1 LNQSKKWEGEREL
14 KKIVSGNE
22 ALAYGALRAGV
33 KVVSGYPGTPSSE
46 VISSLLEMDLPG
58 THVEWSTNEKV
69 AFEVAAGAAFA
80 GHRAMC
86 TMKMSGLNVCY
97 DSLIGVAYSGCA
109 GGLVVFV
116 ADDPGVSAGMCEQD
130 TRVFAVMSDMPMLE
144 PCSLQEIYDMTIEAF
159 EMAESIGGPV
169 FLRLVTN
176 NSQSHGVIEIGD
188 RVMPKDSAPMPPYDP
203 AKYTKAG
210 AVICMQQHRDLI
222 GRLEVA
228 EKYIAKKE
236 WDKLELKGED
246 GLGIISV
253 GITNG
258 YLYEALERLEDAR
271 IDVSEVSTLRL
282 AASVPYGKDKIAALM
297 KHCSKV
303 LVAEELEAIV
313 EKYCYMEA
321 YKSKLDVQFFGKE
334 DGTFSR
340 IGQFDARLLENGIRK
355 ALGLP
360 SVETHLKEK
369 PERLCAA
376 RPIGFCAGCPH
387 RGTYMGLE
395 KGLNASGFKKNQVFI
410 TGDIGC
416 TILGSCPP
424 FDILWT
430 ELSMGAS
437 IPFAHGVAYSNIPS
451 PVIAA
456 IGDSTFFHAGIPGL
470 VNAIQHNIDMLVII
484 LDNGW
489 TAMTGMQVNPGTG
502 QEFQKSEWKRL
513 DIEPLLRGLG
523 IEHFW
528 TADAYDVQAI
538 AGAVEKALKLPGVKV
553 ILSRRECA
561 IQAARHKVKYSPIT
575 FKEGKCVGCK
585 QCINVTGCP
594 ALELK
599 GKIIAVDQM
608 QCNSC
613 GLCAGVCPTK
623 ALRAAG

>member
-1 LNQSKKWEGEREL
+1 
-14 KKIVSGNE
+14 
-22 ALAYGALRAGV
+22 
-33 KVVSGYPGTPSSE
+33 
-46 VISSLLEMDLPG
+46 MDLPG

-80 GHRAMC
+80 GHRALC

-130 TRVFAVMSDMPMLE
+130 TRLFAVMSDMPMLE
-144 PCSLQEIYDMTIEAF
+144 PCSLQEIYDMTPEAF
-159 EMAESIGGPV
+159 SMAEKIGGPV

-176 NSQSHGVIEIGD
+176 NSQSHGVIQTDD
-188 RVMPKDSAPMPPYDP
+188 RILPKESAPLPPYDP

-210 AVICMQQHRDLI
+210 AAICMQQHRDLI
-222 GRLEVA
+222 ARLEAA
-228 EKYIAKKE
+228 EKYIAE
-236 WDKLELKGED
+236 RDLNKLDLKTKG

-258 YLYEALERLEDAR
+258 YLCEALENLRGAGTD
-271 IDVSEVSTLRL
+271 ISGISTLRL
-282 AASVPYGKDKIAALM
+282 AASVPCGKDKAAALLTN
-297 KHCSKV
+297 CSKV
-303 LVAEELEAIV
+303 LVAEELEAII
-313 EKYCYMEA
+313 EKHCFIEA
-321 YKSKLDVQFFGKE
+321 YKSRLDVKILGKE

-340 IGQFDARLLENGIRK
+340 IGQFDARLVENGIRK
-355 ALGLP
+355 ALDIPPLD
-360 SVETHLKEK
+360 THLKEK

-395 KGLNASGFKKNQVFI
+395 KGLKALGFKKEQVFI

-451 PVIAA
+451 PVIAT
-456 IGDSTFFHAGIPGL
+456 IGDSTFFHAGIAGL
-470 VNAIQHNIDMLVII
+470 VNAIQHNIDMLVVI

-502 QEFQKSEWKRL
+502 QEFQKSGWKRL
-513 DIEPLLRGLG
+513 DIEPLVRGLG
-523 IEHFW
+523 VEHLW
-528 TADAYDVQAI
+528 TADAYDVNAI
-538 AGAVEKALKLPGVKV
+538 AEATEKALKLPGLKV

-561 IQAARHKVKYSPIT
+561 IQAARHKVKYPPIT
-575 FKEGKCVGCK
+575 FEEKKCVGCK
-585 QCINVTGCP
+585 KCIDVTGCP
-594 ALELK
+594 AIELK
-599 GKIIAVDQM
+599 GKVIAIDQM
-608 QCNSC
+608 QCNNC

>member
-1 LNQSKKWEGEREL
+1 
-14 KKIVSGNE
+14 KIINGNE

-46 VISSLLEMDLPG
+46 VIASLLEMNIPE

-69 AFEVAAGAAFA
+69 AFEVAAGAALA
-80 GHRAMC
+80 GHRALC

-97 DSLIGVAYSGCA
+97 DSLIGVAYSGCP
-109 GGLVVFV
+109 GGLVVYV

-130 TRVFAVMSDMPMLE
+130 TRGFAVMSDMPMLE
-144 PCSLQEIYDMTIEAF
+144 PCSLQEVYDMTITAF
-159 EMAESIGGPV
+159 ELAEKIAGPV

-176 NSQSHGVIEIGD
+176 NSQSHGTVEIGD
-188 RVMPKDSAPMPPYDP
+188 RVLPKESAPMPPYDP
-203 AKYTKAG
+203 SKYTKAG
-210 AVICMQQHRDLI
+210 AAICMQQHRDLI
-222 GRLEVA
+222 GRLEA
-228 EKYIAKKE
+228 SERFIEEKGLNKLKLGKK
-236 WDKLELKGED
+236 G
-246 GLGIISV
+246 GVGIVSV

-258 YLYEALERLEDAR
+258 YVCEALERLQEAG
-271 IDVSEVSTLRL
+271 VAVAGESSVSTLRL
-282 AASVPYGKDKIAALM
+282 AATVPYAKEKIARLLGN
-297 KHCSKV
+297 CSKV
-303 LVAEELEAIV
+303 LVVEELEGFT
-313 EKYCYMEA
+313 EKYCYIEA
-321 YKSKLDVQFFGKE
+321 YKNKFDVEFFGKE

-340 IGQFDARLLENGIRK
+340 VGQFDVLLVENAIRK
-355 ALGLP
+355 VLGLP
-360 SVETHLKEK
+360 IVKLSLPEP

-395 KGLNASGFKKNQVFI
+395 QGLNASGYKKENVFI

-451 PVIAA
+451 PVIAT

-470 VNAIQHNIDMLVII
+470 VNALQHNMNLLVVI

-502 QEFQKSEWKRL
+502 QDFQKGGWKRL
-513 DIEPLLRGLG
+513 DIEAVVRGLG
-523 IEHFW
+523 VAHFW
-528 TADAYDVQAI
+528 TVDAYNAKAMAEATEQ
-538 AGAVEKALKLPGVKV
+538 ALKITGPKV

-561 IQAARHKVKYSPIT
+561 IQAARHKVKYPPIT
-575 FKEGKCVGCK
+575 FLPETCVGCK
-585 QCINVTGCP
+585 RCIDVTGCP
-594 ALELK
+594 AISLN
-599 GKIIAVDQM
+599 GKIIAIDGL
-608 QCNSC
+608 QCNNC
-613 GLCAGVCPTK
+613 GLCTGVCPTK

>member
-1 LNQSKKWEGEREL
+1 M

-58 THVEWSTNEKV
+58 THVEWSSNEKV

-80 GHRAMC
+80 GHRALC

-97 DSLIGVAYSGCA
+97 DSLIGVAYSGCV

-130 TRVFAVMSDMPMLE
+130 TRGFAVMSDMPMLE

-159 EMAESIGGPV
+159 EMAERIGGPV

-176 NSQSHGVIEIGD
+176 NSQSHGVIEAEE
-188 RVMPKDSAPMPPYDP
+188 RMLPKENAPMPPYDP

-210 AVICMQQHRDLI
+210 AVICMQQHHDLI
-222 GRLEVA
+222 ARLEAA
-228 EKYIAKKE
+228 EKYIAEK
-236 WDKLELKGED
+236 DLNKLDLREHG

-258 YLYEALERLEDAR
+258 YLREALERIEETGA
-271 IDVSEVSTLRL
+271 DVSGISTLRL
-282 AASVPYGKDKIAALM
+282 AASVPYGKDKIASLM
-297 KHCSKV
+297 KNCSKV
-303 LVAEELEAIV
+303 LIAEELEAII

-321 YKSKLDVQFFGKE
+321 YKNKLDVEFFGKE

-340 IGQFDARLLENGIRK
+340 IGQFDARLIENGIRK

-360 SVETHLKEK
+360 QVETHLKEK

-395 KGLNASGFKKNQVFI
+395 KGLNACGFKKEQVFI

-437 IPFAHGVAYSNIPS
+437 IPFAQGVAYSNIPS
-451 PVIAA
+451 PVIAT
-456 IGDSTFFHAGIPGL
+456 IGDSTFFHAGIAGL
-470 VNAIQHNIDMLVII
+470 VNAIQHNINMLVVI

-502 QEFQKSEWKRL
+502 QEFQKDGWKRL

-523 IEHFW
+523 IEHLW
-528 TADAYDVQAI
+528 TVDAYDVDSI
-538 AGAVEKALKLPGVKV
+538 AEATEKALEISGLKV

-561 IQAARHKVKYSPIT
+561 IQAARHKIKYSPIT
-575 FKEGKCVGCK
+575 FEDSKCVICK
-585 QCINVTGCP
+585 KCINVTGCP
-594 ALELK
+594 AIELK
-599 GKIIAVDQM
+599 GKVIAIDRM
-608 QCNSC
+608 QCNNC
-613 GLCAGVCPTK
+613 GLCVGVCPT
-623 ALRAAG
+623 